1 MLQGKE
7 VFHKGSE
14 VSVMT
19 RQVSQEWRVYVK
31 LALWPLIFVGVW
43 IIPTIN
49 RVQGLITKQV
59 VFPLTFMHIV
69 ITNLHGFLN
78 VLLYFFNPLDHTLV
92 IRKLL
97 CCEYCKQNQ
106 SEEEHKANDA
116 DEEMSNEE
124 YGLMKK

>member
-1 MLQGKE
+1 
-7 VFHKGSE
+7 
-14 VSVMT
+14 MT

-31 LALWPLIFVGVW
+31 LALWPVIFVGVW

-49 RVQGLITKQV
+49 RVQNLITGNT
-59 VFPLTFMHIV
+59 VFALTYMHIV

-97 CCEYCKQNQ
+97 CCEYCSKQ
-106 SEEEHKANDA
+106 EADDGTAN
-116 DEEMSNEE
+116 DEEMSNED